1 MTDTE
6 REIRYDPQA
15 KPGVSNLLVI
25 YSALT
30 GRKIVEIEGEYAG
43 RGYGDL
49 KKDLATVVAEF
60 VSPLRERVRA
70 YLDDPAEL
78 DRILARGA
86 ERAREVAAS
95 TLSAV
100 HDRIG
105 FLPPA
110 HPR

>member
-1 MTDTE
+1 M
-6 REIRYDPQA
+6 
-15 KPGVSNLLVI
+15 I
-25 YSALT
+25 YAALT
-30 GRKIVEIEGEYAG
+30 GRKIAEIEGEYVG

-49 KKDLATVVAEF
+49 KKDLAEVVAEF

-86 ERAREVAAS
+86 ERARGVAGP
-95 TLSAV
+95 TLATV
-100 HDRIG
+100 YEKIG

-110 HPR
+110 TRSAP